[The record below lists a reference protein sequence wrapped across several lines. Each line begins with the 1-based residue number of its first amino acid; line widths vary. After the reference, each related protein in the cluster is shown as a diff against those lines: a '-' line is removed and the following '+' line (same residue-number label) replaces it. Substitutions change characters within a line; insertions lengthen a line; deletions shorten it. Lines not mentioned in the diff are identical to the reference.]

1 MKKRVSFSLV
11 AMALAFSAGALA
23 DDAASLKQKLGQL
36 DGMSA
41 DFQQTVTDV
50 NDKQIQQGQGVIA
63 LASPNRLYWHL
74 TSPDESMIVADG
86 KDVWIYNPFAEEVT
100 VLGIDEVIAASPIA
114 LLVQQDDK
122 VWQDYGVTKAGD
134 CYQIKPK
141 SLDSQVVGV
150 DVCFKGDTLSQFSIL
165 DSQGNNSLFKLRG
178 QRALDARDDTLF
190 KFTVP
195 ENVDIDDQRTGE

>member
-1 MKKRVSFSLV
+1 MIKRVSFSV
-11 AMALAFSAGALA
+11 IAMALAFSAAA
-23 DDAASLKQKLGQL
+23 DDAASLKQKLGHL
-36 DGMSA
+36 NAVSA

-50 NDKQIQQGQGVIA
+50 NDKQIQQGEGVIA
-63 LASPNRLYWHL
+63 LAAPNRLYWHL

-100 VLGIDEVIAASPIA
+100 VMGIDEVIAASPMA

-122 VWQDYGVTKAGD
+122 VWQDYNVTQNGD

-150 DVCFKGDTLSQFSIL
+150 DVCFNGEQLSQFSIL
-165 DSQGNNSLFKLRG
+165 DNQGNTSLFKLRG
-178 QRALDARDDTLF
+178 QRALEAGDNSLF

-195 ENVDIDDQRTGE
+195 QNVDVDDQRAGE